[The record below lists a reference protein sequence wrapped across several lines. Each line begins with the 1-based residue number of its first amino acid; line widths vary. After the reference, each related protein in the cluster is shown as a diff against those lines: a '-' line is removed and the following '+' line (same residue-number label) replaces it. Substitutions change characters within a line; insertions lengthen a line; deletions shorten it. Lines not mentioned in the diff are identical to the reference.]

1 MSGLGA
7 RVATPKRYGHVVRLL
22 VALAAALAVVPD
34 GEVRAQ
40 SAAALPCGLEPGPMR
55 AVTAVLDGETVRLDD
70 GAHVRLIGAMAPR
83 PTDAGVVDVALPW
96 SPETDAR
103 EALAKLVGGQS
114 VALTFAGPRADRH
127 GRVLA
132 HLFVTRD
139 GVDIWVQ
146 GRLVETGMARA
157 YALPKSDGCIAQL
170 LEREKAARTSG
181 AGLWSHAAYQ
191 IRPGDRPTELAPYRY
206 TFQIVRGRVA
216 QGRASRGVSM
226 IELASSEV
234 ATADATPPSRRI
246 FRVIWRN
253 QAARRLALQRPED
266 FAGKSVLVRGW
277 IDIFRGP
284 EIEITTAGQLEIEE

>member
-1 MSGLGA
+1 M
-7 RVATPKRYGHVVRLL
+7 PKRAGKAAHVLM
-22 VALAAALAVVPD
+22 AAAAALAAMPH

-40 SAAALPCGLEPGPMR
+40 AAATLPCALEPGPMR
-55 AVTAVLDGETVRLDD
+55 AVAGVIDGETVRLDD

-83 PTDAGVVDVALPW
+83 ATDAGVVDATLPW
-96 SPETDAR
+96 QPETEAR
-103 EALAKLVGGQS
+103 DALAKLVGGQS

-139 GVDIWVQ
+139 GADIWVQ

-157 YALPKSDGCIAQL
+157 YALPKSDGCVGAL
-170 LEREKAARTSG
+170 LEREKRARVSG
-181 AGLWSHAAYQ
+181 LGLWSHAAYQ
-191 IRPGDRPTELAPYRY
+191 IRPGDRPTELGPYRY

-234 ATADATPPSRRI
+234 ETADATPPSRRI
-246 FRVIWRN
+246 FRVVWRR
-253 QAARRLALQRPED
+253 QAANTLALQRPED

-277 IDIFRGP
+277 IDVFRGP
-284 EIEITTAGQLEIEE
+284 EIEITTAGQLEIED